1 MHRKKTEYF
10 RENGSSKRMSV
21 QTDCEMLSIQA
32 MEAYARKY
40 HVSGNDVVELFH
52 ENQVFEKMMIQH
64 EYLHQIS
71 FEEVLEYVE
80 KIIMEGSKELV
91 VYHGSCY
98 EFENID
104 LNKSHNRR
112 DFGKGF
118 YTTPIYE
125 QAVKWCSKFKKR
137 GKNGIV
143 TRYEFDENDNKA
155 LKILKFDSYSEE
167 WLDFI
172 LNCRRGKDN
181 TDYDMVIGG
190 VANDKV
196 FNTVELF
203 FDGLI
208 DKTEAIG
215 RLRYEKPN
223 LQIAFRTDKALTY
236 LHFEGSE
243 QL

>member
-1 MHRKKTEYF
+1 
-10 RENGSSKRMSV
+10 
-21 QTDCEMLSIQA
+21 
-32 MEAYARKY
+32 
-40 HVSGNDVVELFH
+40 
-52 ENQVFEKMMIQH
+52 MI
-64 EYLHQIS
+64 L
-71 FEEVLEYVE
+71 
-80 KIIMEGSKELV
+80 
-91 VYHGSCY
+91 YHGSFI
-98 EFENID
+98 EINKPD
-104 LNKSHNRR
+104 LKHSRPNV

-137 GKNGIV
+137 GK
-143 TRYEFDENDNKA
+143 K
-155 LKILKFDSYSEE
+155 LKYLVFEKMTEE

-172 LNCRRGKDN
+172 LNCRSGKDN

>member
-1 MHRKKTEYF
+1 
-10 RENGSSKRMSV
+10 
-21 QTDCEMLSIQA
+21 
-32 MEAYARKY
+32 
-40 HVSGNDVVELFH
+40 
-52 ENQVFEKMMIQH
+52 MI
-64 EYLHQIS
+64 L
-71 FEEVLEYVE
+71 
-80 KIIMEGSKELV
+80 
-91 VYHGSCY
+91 YHGSFI
-98 EFENID
+98 EINKPD
-104 LNKSHNRR
+104 LKHSRPNV

-167 WLDFI
+167 WLNFI